1 MKLNNNLKVG
11 LFVSVTS
18 LLIIVAILF
27 GAYKKGFF
35 EREQSYTLASKTGE
49 GIKEGMPVIFSGFN
63 IGKVASSDLDDN
75 GVVLVKITVLRRHT
89 QWIHA
94 DSKFTLEKPLF
105 SAPRIVITT
114 ANFQSPPLSTKET
127 PVLTEVSDINE
138 LIKRGQPI
146 LDQVKRIVEHAET
159 IAQNLADPQ
168 GDLNRI
174 LNNTQRL
181 TSRNSLLEMA
191 VSDPKSVQSVNESL
205 VKLKDIMTKLD
216 SLAGKTDEQLYGNEG
231 ALPLVR
237 NILKD
242 ILLKL
247 RKLNVTVDNIN
258 KISTNASDSTKDLKY
273 LRGELD
279 NTVNTVGELV
289 NKLDK
294 ILSSFKKEP
303 EFDLP

>member
-11 LFVSVTS
+11 LFISITS
-18 LLIIVAILF
+18 ILIIVAIFF

-35 EREQSYTLASKTGE
+35 EREQSYLLASKTGE

-63 IGKVASSDLDDN
+63 IGKVVSSDLDDK
-75 GVVLVKITVLRRHT
+75 GIVLVKITVLKRHT
-89 QWIHA
+89 QWIHS

-114 ANFQSPPLSTKET
+114 ENMKSPPLSPNAT
-127 PVLTEVSDINE
+127 PMLTEVSDINE

-146 LDQVKRIVEHAET
+146 LDQMKQIVEHVDT
-159 IAQNLADPQ
+159 IVKNLADPQ
-168 GDLNRI
+168 GDMNKI
-174 LNNTQRL
+174 LSNTQKL
-181 TSRNSLLEMA
+181 TAKKSLLEMA
-191 VSDPKSVQSVNESL
+191 VNDPKSVQSVNDSL
-205 VKLKDIMTKLD
+205 IKLKDLMTKLD
-216 SLAGKTDEQLYGNEG
+216 SLAGKTDEQLYGNDG

-237 NILKD
+237 NILRD

-247 RKLNVTVDNIN
+247 RKLNVTVDNLN
-258 KISTNASDSTKDLKY
+258 KITTDASDSTKDLKY

-294 ILSSFKKEP
+294 LISSFKKAP
-303 EFDLP
+303 EFELP